1 MHEHGGCT
9 LVDVST
15 ISRGLSPSQL
25 HAWQRFLQ
33 VNTDARRA
41 VGRDLTEQ
49 SGLTESDYT
58 ILLHLAGQDACIRA
72 TSLAEAIEWEPSRLS
87 HQLRRLEARGYIRRS
102 ADDGDGRASLV
113 IITDAGR
120 TAMRDAGGPHLSS
133 VAEWFFEPLDDADV
147 AALTRILDTVR
158 GHIRH
163 RSGVE
168 TSPDCPCVA
177 DPRFTPTTP
186 ELRN

>member
-1 MHEHGGCT
+1 M
-9 LVDVST
+9 
-15 ISRGLSPSQL
+15 
-25 HAWQRFLQ
+25 
-33 VNTDARRA
+33 NTDARRA
-41 VGRDLTEQ
+41 VARDLTEQ

-58 ILLHLAGQDACIRA
+58 ILLHLAGQNACIRA

-87 HQLRRLEARGYIRRS
+87 HQLRRLEARGYISRS
-102 ADDGDGRASLV
+102 ADEGDGRASLV

-120 TAMRDAGGPHLSS
+120 SAMRDAGGPHLSS

-168 TSPDCPCVA
+168 TSPDCPCVVNLE
-177 DPRFTPTTP
+177 TT
-186 ELRN
+186 RT